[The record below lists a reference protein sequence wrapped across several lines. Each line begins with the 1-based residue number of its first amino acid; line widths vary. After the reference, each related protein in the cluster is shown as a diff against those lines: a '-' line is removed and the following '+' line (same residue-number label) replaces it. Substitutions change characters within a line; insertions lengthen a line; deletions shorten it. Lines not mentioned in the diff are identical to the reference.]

1 MVYGFILLFSLVILV
16 NVFKIQ
22 IIEGDFW
29 KEKAKELTM
38 AYKNIEAVR
47 GNIFAT
53 DGALLATSLPIYE
66 IRMDLV
72 ADPITDKLFKENIDS
87 LAFCLSNLFQDKS
100 KQQYKAELI
109 KGRQKKSRYH
119 FIQNNVRY
127 NELKE
132 LKTFPIFRLGKYK
145 GGLIYIQKNKRELPF
160 KNLAAR
166 TLGYDRESGKP
177 VGIEGA
183 YNSYLKGVSG
193 KRLMQKIAGNVWMPV
208 NDENEVEPNDGSD
221 ILTTI
226 DVNIQDVAHTALQRQ
241 LQLHSADHG
250 CVAVMEVATG
260 EIKAI
265 VNLSRVDSL
274 TYIEKYNYAIGES
287 TEPGSTFKLASLMA
301 VMEDGYA
308 DLGDFVDTEDGTT
321 KFYDYTMR
329 DSHEGGF
336 GKITLQ
342 ESFEKSSNVAVSKII
357 YKHYQKN
364 PKQFIDRLTQFGL
377 ATPLNLEIA
386 GEGIPKIK
394 KPKDKDWSGV
404 TLPVMSIG
412 YETRSTPIQMLTF
425 YNAVANNGVMV
436 KPMFVKELSEK
447 GKVTKTFPST
457 VMNKKICS
465 QQTIDKAKKMLEGV
479 VENGTAKN
487 LKNPN
492 YKIAGKTGTA
502 QIANGKY
509 GYKYK
514 QTVSYQASFCG
525 YFPADNPK
533 YSCIVVVNAPS
544 NKVYYGNL
552 VAGPIFKEIADKIYS
567 SSLDIHKAILA
578 EYTENQIFSP
588 YCKSGKK
595 EDYDI
600 IVKELSLKNTA
611 AIQSN
616 NDWVNASTKEKEIIF
631 SNRKIAENLVPNVAG
646 MGIRDAVYLLENNG
660 LVVKAKGKG
669 LVLKQSIPAGTKLK
683 KGTIIVLE
691 LA

>member
-1 MVYGFILLFSLVILV
+1 M
-16 NVFKIQ
+16 FKIQ
-22 IIEGDFW
+22 VIEGDDW
-29 KEKAKELTM
+29 REKAKELTM

-47 GNIFAT
+47 GNIFAE

-72 ADPITDKLFKENIDS
+72 TDPITDKVFNENVDS
-87 LAFCLSNLFQDKS
+87 LALCLSNLFQDKS
-100 KQQYKAELI
+100 KQQYKAELK

-119 FIQNNVRY
+119 FIQRNVRY

-160 KNLAAR
+160 RNLAAR
-166 TLGYDRESGKP
+166 TLGYDRESAKP

-208 NDENEVEPNDGSD
+208 NDENEVEPDDGAD
-221 ILTTI
+221 VFTTI
-226 DVNIQDVAHTALQRQ
+226 DVNIQDVAHTALLRQ

-260 EIKAI
+260 EVKAI

-274 TYIEKYNYAIGES
+274 NYIEKYNYVIGES

-301 VMEDGYA
+301 AMEDGYA
-308 DLGDFVDTEDGTT
+308 DLGDMVDTEDGTT

-336 GKITLQ
+336 GRITLQ

-357 YKHYQKN
+357 QKHYQKN
-364 PKQFIDRLTQFGL
+364 PQRFIDKLTQFGL

-386 GEGIPKIK
+386 GEGVPKIK
-394 KPKDKDWSGV
+394 NRKDKDWSGV

-412 YETRSTPIQMLTF
+412 YETRSTPMQMLTF
-425 YNAVANNGVMV
+425 YNTVANNGVMV
-436 KPMFVKELSEK
+436 KPMFVKELREK
-447 GKVTKTFPST
+447 GKVVKSFSPTI
-457 VMNKKICS
+457 VRQKICS

-479 VENGTAKN
+479 VERGTATN

-492 YKIAGKTGTA
+492 FKIAGKTGTA

-509 GYKYK
+509 GYKYQQK
-514 QTVSYQASFCG
+514 VSYQASFCG

-533 YSCIVVVNAPS
+533 YTCIVVVNAPS

-567 SSLDIHKAILA
+567 SSLDIHKDLLA
-578 EYTENQIFSP
+578 EKEEGQVFSP

-595 EDYDI
+595 SDFEI
-600 IVKELSLKNTA
+600 ITQQLNLKNSGA
-611 AIQSN
+611 KNEDI
-616 NDWVNASTKEKEIIF
+616 DWVSASTKENEIVF
-631 SNRKIAENLVPNVAG
+631 SNRKISENQVPNVAG
-646 MGIRDAVYLLENNG
+646 MGIRDAVFLLENNG
-660 LVVKAKGKG
+660 LVVKTNGRG
-669 LVLKQSIPAGTKLK
+669 IVSKQSIPAGTKIK
-683 KGTIIVLE
+683 KGTIILLE